1 MSTVFGTA
9 AALRLSPPA
18 SAALAGHQWNSW
30 RAIVVTPRLIRLWA
44 ARRDQ
49 RRALGELAAEQ
60 HLLDDIGLTRAQALH
75 EAGKPFWR
83 R

>member
-9 AALRLSPPA
+9 AAIRLSPPA
-18 SAALAGHQWNSW
+18 RAALADHQWNSW
-30 RAIVVTPRLIRLWA
+30 RIILMTPRLIRLWA

-49 RRALGELAAEQ
+49 RRALGELVTAQ
-60 HLLDDIGLTRAQALH
+60 HLLDDIGLTRTQALH

-83 R
+83 P

>member
-18 SAALAGHQWNSW
+18 RAALADHQWNSW
-30 RAIVVTPRLIRLWA
+30 RFVTAPSRLVRLWA
-44 ARRDQ
+44 ERRDQ
-49 RRALGELAAEQ
+49 RRALGELATEQ
-60 HLLDDIGLTRAQALH
+60 HLLDDLGLTRAQALH

-83 R
+83 P